1 MRLVPFGYLHEN
13 AKQNVTGY
21 LGRMSKHPNRGEY
34 ILRTFSY
41 H

>member
-21 LGRMSKHPNRGEY
+21 LGRMSKYTVVR
-34 ILRTFSY
+34 
-41 H
+41 